1 MKLQGIKANFLG
13 DSITEGHGA
22 SSQEYTYWNIL
33 KRNFGLG
40 EVRGYG
46 IGGTR
51 IARKHVPTPEPYG
64 WFDMDF
70 CGRYD
75 EMDNDADLV
84 VVMGGT
90 NDYGHGDAPLG
101 EMSDRDPMTFYGAL
115 HYLMNGLINKY
126 PKAMI
131 VFMTPPHREEE
142 ENRGL
147 KLVDFVNA
155 VKEVAAYYAIP
166 VLDLY
171 ATSGIQPKVPI
182 LKELYMPD
190 GLHPND
196 AGYEKIADRLGN
208 FLLSL

>member
-13 DSITEGHGA
+13 DSITEGHGT
-22 SSQEYTYWNIL
+22 SSLEFTFWNIL
-33 KRNFGLG
+33 KRKFGLA

-51 IARKHVPTPEPYG
+51 IARKHVPTPEPHG

-70 CGRYD
+70 CGRYR
-75 EMDNDADLV
+75 EMDDDADLV

-90 NDYGHGDAPLG
+90 NDFGHGDAPIG
-101 EMSDRDPMTFYGAL
+101 SMADRDPMTYYGAL
-115 HYLMNGLINKY
+115 HYLMQGLINKY

-131 VFMTPPHREEE
+131 VFMTPLHREEE
-142 ENRGL
+142 ENGNW
-147 KLVDFVNA
+147 KLVDFVTP

-171 ATSGIQPKVPI
+171 TMSGIQPQVPV

-196 AGYEKIADRLGN
+196 AGYEKMADRLGN